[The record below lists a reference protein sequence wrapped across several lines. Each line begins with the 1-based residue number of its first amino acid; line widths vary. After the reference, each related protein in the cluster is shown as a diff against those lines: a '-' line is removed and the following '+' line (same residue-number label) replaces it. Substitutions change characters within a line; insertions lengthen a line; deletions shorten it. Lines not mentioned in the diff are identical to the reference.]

1 MTSAAAG
8 REAEDAGGACPLCG
22 VNFSHLANLLS
33 HAGSCQGSTTMP
45 GMKRKL
51 SINSAG
57 GQEKDCKISQPIASI
72 FQPKKQKS
80 CEETKMHVYSA
91 GKEVGQPAAEVAM
104 FQPEKLARPGS
115 AVPLAERMRPS
126 HLSGLCGQARVTAR
140 LERLLADLPSLP
152 SLVLWG
158 PPGCGKTSLANV
170 IATRAKG
177 SMKFVK
183 MSAVTC
189 GVAEVKDVIKTA
201 KTELTMFK
209 RRTILFLDEV
219 HRFNKSQQDS
229 FLPHIESGTI
239 IFIGATTENPSF
251 SLNAAMLSRCQVVA
265 LGKLSQ
271 TAVMDILERALQVEG
286 VTVVEAEAEPELEA
300 TIVERAALLLLAD
313 TADGDARAALN
324 SLELAVG
331 GAARVGGYRVG
342 VAEARAAVGQAGP
355 SLDKEQHYQLASALQ
370 KSIRGGADSAALY
383 WLARALRAG
392 EDPVFLARRMVRC
405 ASEDVGLG
413 DSAALPLAVATM
425 QGTQLL
431 GRPECNVLLAHCA
444 TYLARARKSHAVH
457 GALGRAYAAVD
468 NPGLGGLPGVP
479 LHLRPSTSSAG
490 RELGWGSGYSANLST
505 VGGLQYLPDSLQ
517 DTDFFHD

>member
-1 MTSAAAG
+1 
-8 REAEDAGGACPLCG
+8 
-22 VNFSHLANLLS
+22 
-33 HAGSCQGSTTMP
+33 
-45 GMKRKL
+45 
-51 SINSAG
+51 
-57 GQEKDCKISQPIASI
+57 
-72 FQPKKQKS
+72 
-80 CEETKMHVYSA
+80 
-91 GKEVGQPAAEVAM
+91 M
-104 FQPEKLARPGS
+104 FQPQKFTGAGS

-126 HLSGLCGQARVTAR
+126 SLSSLCGQTGVTAR

-152 SLVLWG
+152 SLLLWG

-170 IATRAKG
+170 IATRVKG

-189 GVAEVKDVIKTA
+189 GVVEVKDVIKTA
-201 KTELTMFK
+201 KTELIMFK

-271 TAVMDILERALQVEG
+271 AAVMEILERALQVEG
-286 VTVVEAEAEPELEA
+286 VTVVEAEVEPELGA
-300 TIVERAALLLLAD
+300 TAVERAALLLLAD

-324 SLELAVG
+324 SLEVVVG
-331 GAARVGGYRVG
+331 GAAREGGRVG
-342 VAEARAAVGQAGP
+342 VAEARAAVGWAGP

-392 EDPVFLARRMVRC
+392 EDPVFLARRLVRC
-405 ASEDVGLG
+405 ASENVGLG
-413 DSAALPLAVATM
+413 DSAALPLAVAAM

-431 GRPECNVLLAHCA
+431 GRPECDVLLAHCA
-444 TYLARARKSHAVH
+444 TYLARARKSHAVY

-468 NPGLGGLPGVP
+468 SPGPGGLPAVP
-479 LHLRPSTSSAG
+479 LHLRPATSSVG

-505 VGGLQYLPDSLQ
+505 VGNLQYLPDSLQ
-517 DTDFFHD
+517 GTDFFQD